1 MFRSTLVNTM
11 QRATWDFPQAGGVLA
26 QCSHREWGGRW
37 ECKKKTR
44 RGRKGDTERP
54 SAPRKATPAAEPRL
68 MEVLV
73 QGLLQLG
80 AFM

>member
-11 QRATWDFPQAGGVLA
+11 QLATWDFPQAGGVLP
-26 QCSHREWGGRW
+26 QGSRREWGGRT

-54 SAPRKATPAAEPRL
+54 RTQEKEIRRDPAHQESHTRCWAL
-68 MEVLV
+68 
-73 QGLLQLG
+73 
-80 AFM
+80 AY